1 MDNEKLREIWDQRA
15 ETHAA
20 RKECKAQ
27 DPVSKLYHD
36 SWWGYIQPLLSEL
49 APGRILEAGCGTGR
63 WAEHLVPMGFDLVLS
78 DFSPNMLAKARA
90 YAEEKGFA
98 HGVSFEELD
107 VCDLYSL
114 ESDSFDMV
122 ISTGEPVTLCND
134 PEQAIIEYCRVVRPG
149 GYVLCDA
156 GNRYRKAYDSFTQSH
171 SGRAAQIIETGEYEM
186 DNNMILH
193 LLGPSELTRILDRQN
208 MELLTLAGITPM
220 FSFPPDEQQKKA
232 MEDEVTY
239 QAMVTISREYA
250 QRPEVV
256 ALSSRLI
263 AVARKR
269 S

>member
-20 RKECKAQ
+20 RKECKTQ

-49 APGRILEAGCGTGR
+49 VHGRILEAGCGTGR

-78 DFSPNMLAKARA
+78 DLSPNMLAKARA
-90 YAEEKGFA
+90 YAEKKGFA

-107 VCDLYSL
+107 VCNLHSL
-114 ESDSFDMV
+114 ESDSFDMI
-122 ISTGEPVTLCND
+122 ISTGEPITLCND

-156 GNRYRKAYDSFTQSH
+156 GNRYRKAYDSFAQSH

-186 DNNMILH
+186 DNNMTLH

-220 FSFPPDEQQKKA
+220 FSFPPDERQKKA
-232 MEDEVTY
+232 MEDEATY
-239 QAMVTISREYA
+239 QAMVTIAREYA